1 MMWPT
6 LVISTHLTTLPL
18 LGGAADISDTAV
30 VCCCS
35 VVALLLL
42 LLLSASAISL
52 SLAAGTSLR
61 HRTMP
66 RCHNHNQVQESGLFF
81 DNFYAMQC
89 YLDNYYFWHYIGSV
103 NSNL

>member
-1 MMWPT
+1 
-6 LVISTHLTTLPL
+6 VL
-18 LGGAADISDTAV
+18 LF
-30 VCCCS
+30 

-52 SLAAGTSLR
+52 ALAAGTSLR

-81 DNFYAMQC
+81 DNFYTMQC
-89 YLDNYYFWHYIGSV
+89 FLDNHFWHYIGSLVEV
-103 NSNL
+103 NQAI